1 MPYHFSGSWIRFGK
15 CSSFFCLPDL
25 NPFLRR
31 NVHSIPFLNSIGIIK
46 FLEITYHTVDPQ
58 NAGAMFV
65 RFRHSLRIFAGCG
78 SQPGFCIGPEK
89 FIIIRGSL
97 LFQHL
102 QGTGIL
108 FRRTRR
114 LYRFLILSAQ
124 LRHLCSTSKHVSRP
138 SLPPPANEPILF
150 FPFTLSFYFL
160 LSAISPYLWKM
171 YCEGNGF
178 CIPLSIFRSGCIP

>member
-15 CSSFFCLPDL
+15 CSSFFRLPDL

-114 LYRFLILSAQ
+114 LYRFLVLPAR
-124 LRHLCSTSKHVSRP
+124 LRHLCSTSKQYHGRHCHRQQTNQYSFFHLRSPFIFCYLP
-138 SLPPPANEPILF
+138 SALIFGKCTVKGMVFA
-150 FPFTLSFYFL
+150 
-160 LSAISPYLWKM
+160 YL
-171 YCEGNGF
+171 
-178 CIPLSIFRSGCIP
+178 